1 MWKIP
6 KRLKIKQHAFNLLL
20 EAQRGN
26 LKGYLK
32 ILVLNENKNKTYQH
46 SWNAAKAV
54 FRWKVIALNTYI

>member
-6 KRLKIKQHAFNLLL
+6 KRLKIKQHAFKLLL

-32 ILVLNENKNKTYQH
+32 ILVLNESKNKTYQH

-54 FRWKVIALNTYI
+54 FR